1 MRFILRCISLIIP
14 VESFELNQVDSFNQ
28 LIRARSAEVRSL
40 AQKAPAML
48 CEWTF
53 FSKCNNFRHLAA
65 NVNRFTAPLEPTRW
79 VTVYAKLDRCQIVNR
94 CDVTL
99 DLRCIHCIHCSSNA
113 LPFSCSQLRHFEMP
127 SLEAFQTL
135 RDSSRFVENLG
146 ESGIWNFL
154 WKRNFPLKA

>member
-14 VESFELNQVDSFNQ
+14 VESFELNHSSRFVQPAHPSA
-28 LIRARSAEVRSL
+28 ISRSALISPKSTGDALR
-40 AQKAPAML
+40 MN
-48 CEWTF
+48 F

-146 ESGIWNFL
+146 ESGI
-154 WKRNFPLKA
+154 